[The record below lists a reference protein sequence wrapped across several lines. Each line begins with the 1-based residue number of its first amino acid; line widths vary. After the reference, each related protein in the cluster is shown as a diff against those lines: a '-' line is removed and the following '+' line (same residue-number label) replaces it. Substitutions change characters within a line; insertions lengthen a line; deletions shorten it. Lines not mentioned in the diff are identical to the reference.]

1 MLINEKYLE
10 IKEQLL
16 LYMSIEE
23 FSIWKYLDCFGN
35 MSSEVQFVDDL
46 RRELEK
52 VERYDLLINLRDD
65 KREKTL

>member
-1 MLINEKYLE
+1 
-10 IKEQLL
+10 
-16 LYMSIEE
+16 
-23 FSIWKYLDCFGN
+23 
-35 MSSEVQFVDDL
+35 MSSEVQFSDDL